1 MPLYKFLEEQ
11 HLESFFDKGCLRLG
25 TIYDF
30 KDILTHSLGRG
41 DSKEGRRQINRDVTE
56 NLYLNSSSNENV
68 ISDSLEVTGNGSVNI
83 TNSTFY
89 VIRNSPNAFIF
100 CSSNAYSNELFKKW
114 NEHHNEINACYEI
127 SDPNGFLRE
136 ISNAIRNSANF
147 ITCKDIVYST
157 NPIPYNHHSS
167 SVLPMFVKEITQYEW
182 QLENRAV
189 WYPKEPSPQLKP
201 WIIFAPEARKYC
213 RPFSK
218 LVGNTVSFF

>member
-1 MPLYKFLEEQ
+1 MPLYKFLKSNIQ
-11 HLESFFDKGCLRLG
+11 NLFDKGCLRLG

-100 CSSNAYSNELFKKW
+100 CSSNAYSNELFK
-114 NEHHNEINACYEI
+114 
-127 SDPNGFLRE
+127 NGTNIIMKLTLAMKFL
-136 ISNAIRNSANF
+136 ILM
-147 ITCKDIVYST
+147 D
-157 NPIPYNHHSS
+157 SS
-167 SVLPMFVKEITQYEW
+167 EK
-182 QLENRAV
+182 
-189 WYPKEPSPQLKP
+189 
-201 WIIFAPEARKYC
+201 
-213 RPFSK
+213 
-218 LVGNTVSFF
+218 